1 MEDSNNKKRVA
12 KNTLFLYMRML
23 LQLLVSLLTARVML
37 EALGV
42 VDYGLNNVIAGI
54 VTFFTFLN
62 NSLTSA
68 SSRYLTFELGRGNMT
83 SLRNVFR
90 NSFSIHL
97 LLAVIVVILGESI
110 GIYMINYILHI
121 PDDRLIACHIA
132 YQFVIISAFISLIQT
147 PFSAIVISYEKMG
160 LYAYLGIFDVVSK
173 LVICY
178 IVKWICFDK
187 LICLSVLQG
196 VSTFA
201 VFVIYYGYCKR
212 KFSAVCCI
220 KLKLEKQLTKS
231 MLKFTTW
238 SLIGSVANI
247 LKNQGVNVLINIFFG
262 AAVNAANAIAYRINA
277 AIMGFTANFTT
288 ALNPQITKNY
298 SVKKYGEMEQ
308 LIIMGGKY
316 SFFLLMLLG
325 FPIMFE
331 IDFILKL
338 WLGENNVPDYTSIMT
353 VLVIILSMIETF
365 TYTIGCA
372 VQATGNI
379 KNYQMVISG
388 MTLMN
393 FPITY
398 LFYKLGFPPYTALS
412 VSIGISSI
420 TLLTRMYFLKTL
432 LHMKPIVYITK
443 VFLHTFPIAILSA
456 IVPILIC
463 WNIKD
468 GVMRFFIIIIVST
481 VMNILCI
488 WFMGMNA
495 KERVFVKDIVNSRLN
510 KIRNAKLAR

>member
-1 MEDSNNKKRVA
+1 MGDSNKKRVA

-23 LQLLVSLLTARVML
+23 LQLFVSLLTARVML

-42 VDYGLNNVIAGI
+42 EDYGLNNVIAGI

-68 SSRYLTFELGRGNMT
+68 SSRYLTFELGRGNLA
-83 SLRNVFR
+83 SLRAVFR
-90 NSFSIHL
+90 NSFTIHL
-97 LLAVIVVILGESI
+97 ILAAIVVVLGESI
-110 GIYMINYILHI
+110 GIYMINHILHI
-121 PDDRLIACHIA
+121 PVNRLFACHVA
-132 YQFVIISAFISLIQT
+132 YQFVIIGAFISLIQT
-147 PFSAIVISYEKMG
+147 PFSAIVVSYEKMG

-173 LVICY
+173 LLICY
-178 IVKWICFDK
+178 IVKWVSFDK
-187 LICLSVLQG
+187 LITLSVLQG
-196 VSTFA
+196 LVTFM
-201 VFVIYYGYCKR
+201 VFVIYYVYCKK
-212 KFSAVCCI
+212 KFNEACSVR
-220 KLKLEKQLTKS
+220 LKLEKQLTQS

-277 AIMGFTANFTT
+277 AIMGFTGNFTT

-298 SVKKYGEMEQ
+298 AAKKYGEMNDF
-308 LIIMGGKY
+308 IFMGGKY

-338 WLGENNVPDYTSIMT
+338 WLGSNNVPEYTSIMT
-353 VLVIILSMIETF
+353 ILVIILSMVETF

-379 KNYQMVISG
+379 KYYQLVISG

-393 FPITY
+393 FPIAY
-398 LFYKLGFPPYTALS
+398 VFYRLGYPPYTALA
-412 VSIGISSI
+412 VSIGISSVTLI
-420 TLLTRMYFLKTL
+420 TRLYFLKSL
-432 LHMKPIVYITK
+432 LQMQPIEYVKK
-443 VFLHTFPIAILSA
+443 VFVHTFPIALLSSV
-456 IVPILIC
+456 VPILIC
-463 WNIKD
+463 MNMTD
-468 GVMRFFIIIIVST
+468 GIIRFFVVAIASS
-481 VMNILCI
+481 VMNVICI
-488 WFMGMNA
+488 WFLGMDVN
-495 KERVFVKDIVNSRLN
+495 ERVFAKNVVLNYLN
-510 KIRNAKLAR
+510 KKKNAKFAK

>member
-1 MEDSNNKKRVA
+1 MSQNINNKKRVA

-23 LQLLVSLLTARVML
+23 LQLFVSLLTARVML

-42 VDYGLNNVIAGI
+42 EDYGLNNVIAGI

-68 SSRYLTFELGRGNMT
+68 SSRYLTFELGRGDLS
-83 SLRNVFR
+83 SLRIVFR

-97 LLAVIVVILGESI
+97 ILAVIVVILGESV
-110 GIYMINYILHI
+110 GIYMINHILHI
-121 PDDRLIACHIA
+121 PENRLLACHVA
-132 YQFVIISAFISLIQT
+132 YQFVIIGAFISLIQT
-147 PFSAIVISYEKMG
+147 PFSAIVVSYEKMG

-173 LVICY
+173 LIICY
-178 IVKWICFDK
+178 IVKWIAFDK
-187 LICLSVLQG
+187 LITLSILQG
-196 VSTFA
+196 LTTFI
-201 VFVIYYGYCKR
+201 VFLIYYVYCVK
-212 KFSAVCCI
+212 KFCEVCSV
-220 KLKLEKQLTKS
+220 KLKLEKKLTQS

-262 AAVNAANAIAYRINA
+262 AAVNAANAIAYRVNA
-277 AIMGFTANFTT
+277 AIMGFTGNFTT

-298 SVKKYGEMEQ
+298 AAKKYEEMND
-308 LIIMGGKY
+308 LIFMGGKY

-338 WLGENNVPDYTSIMT
+338 WLGNGNVPEYTSIMT
-353 VLVIILSMIETF
+353 ILVIILSMVETF

-379 KNYQMVISG
+379 KYYQLIISG

-393 FPITY
+393 FPISY
-398 LFYKLGFPPYTALS
+398 LCYKFGCPPYTALAI
-412 VSIGISSI
+412 SIGISSV
-420 TLLTRMYFLKTL
+420 TLVCRLYFMKIL
-432 LHMKPIVYITK
+432 LYIQPMDYIKK
-443 VFLHTFPIAILSA
+443 VFCHTFPIAILSA
-456 IVPILIC
+456 VIPIFICINMCDGLI
-463 WNIKD
+463 
-468 GVMRFFIIIIVST
+468 RFFVVIIVST
-481 VMNILCI
+481 VMNVLCI
-488 WFMGMNA
+488 WSVGMNTN
-495 KERVFVKDIVNSRLN
+495 ERVLVKNIFINYI
-510 KIRNAKLAR
+510 KKRNIKV

>member
-1 MEDSNNKKRVA
+1 MGDSNKKRVA

-23 LQLLVSLLTARVML
+23 LQLFVSLLTARVML

-68 SSRYLTFELGRGNMT
+68 SSRYLTFELGRGDMA

-90 NSFSIHL
+90 NSFSIHFI
-97 LLAVIVVILGESI
+97 LAIIVVVLGESI
-110 GIYMINYILHI
+110 GIYMINHILHI
-121 PDDRLIACHIA
+121 PANRLLACHVA
-132 YQFVIISAFISLIQT
+132 YQFVIIGAFISLIQT
-147 PFSAIVISYEKMG
+147 PFSAIVVSYEKMG

-178 IVKWICFDK
+178 IVKWISFDK
-187 LICLSVLQG
+187 LISLSILQG
-196 VSTFA
+196 LSTLA
-201 VFVIYYGYCKR
+201 VFVIYYGYCKK
-212 KFSAVCCI
+212 KFSAACSI
-220 KLKLEKQLTKS
+220 RLKLEKRLTQS

-247 LKNQGVNVLINIFFG
+247 LKNQGVNILINIFFG

-298 SVKKYGEMEQ
+298 AVKKYGEMEE

-338 WLGENNVPDYTSIMT
+338 WLGANNVPEYTSVMT
-353 VLVIILSMIETF
+353 ILVIVLSMVETF

-379 KNYQMVISG
+379 RNYQLVISG
-388 MTLMN
+388 ITLMN

-398 LFYKLGFPPYTALS
+398 VLYKLNFPPYTALA

-420 TLLTRMYFLKTL
+420 TLLARMYFLKVL
-432 LHMKPIVYITK
+432 LYMQPMVYIKK
-443 VFLHTFPIAILSA
+443 VFMHTFPIALLSA
-456 IVPILIC
+456 VVPALIC
-463 WNIKD
+463 WNMAD
-468 GVMRFFIIIIVST
+468 GIMRFFVIALVST

-495 KERVFVKDIVNSRLN
+495 KERVFVKELVNSRLN
-510 KIRNAKLAR
+510 KNKNAKLTR